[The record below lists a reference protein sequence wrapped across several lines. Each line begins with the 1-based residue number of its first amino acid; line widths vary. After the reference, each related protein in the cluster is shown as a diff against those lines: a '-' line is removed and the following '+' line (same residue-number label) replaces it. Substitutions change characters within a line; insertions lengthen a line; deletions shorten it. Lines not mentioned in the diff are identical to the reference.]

1 VSDISLKPSELKL
14 LEFLGQA
21 TGCDIWN
28 YGDAIDG
35 RALQKHGL
43 VDIGK
48 AQKPP
53 KNGADRQPYYG
64 LSINEAGRTWLA
76 ASGILFRG
84 TGVA

>member
-1 VSDISLKPSELKL
+1 MTQIALNPKELKL
-14 LEFLGQA
+14 LEYLGVQ
-21 TGCDIWN
+21 TGCDVWN
-28 YGDAIDG
+28 YGDAVDG
-35 RALQKHGL
+35 RTLQQHGL

-64 LSINEAGRTWLA
+64 MSINAAGRDWLA
-76 ASGILFRG
+76 ASGLLYRT